1 MQGAEAWRNNGE
13 WLREHPGAVGPA
25 VAERF
30 RLAASVSPA
39 AEADA
44 RGALAPLRESLHHL
58 VRDAVLLLPTAPG
71 PAPSRTAD
79 PGEIDATRLATLRMT
94 TPAAVAGLPA
104 ISIPLL
110 TVRSPLGAA
119 PVGVCLVSRAGTDIA
134 LVRLARRL
142 AALVSTDLSGRTP

>member
-1 MQGAEAWRNNGE
+1 
-13 WLREHPGAVGPA
+13 
-25 VAERF
+25 
-30 RLAASVSPA
+30 
-39 AEADA
+39 
-44 RGALAPLRESLHHL
+44 
-58 VRDAVLLLPTAPG
+58 APG